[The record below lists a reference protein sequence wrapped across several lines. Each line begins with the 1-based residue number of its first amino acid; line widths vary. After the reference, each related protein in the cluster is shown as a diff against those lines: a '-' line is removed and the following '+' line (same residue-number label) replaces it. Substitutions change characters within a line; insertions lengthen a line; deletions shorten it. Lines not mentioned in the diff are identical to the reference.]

1 MFLRVDCDGGFRIL
15 GTAAMKL
22 IDRKTGKEVRVG
34 DSLIRKNYKGFKHR
48 YEVLDINKD
57 SIHVRKLGA
66 NDAWVYLNVQPE
78 ALQLTWVLA

>member
-1 MFLRVDCDGGFRIL
+1 MFLRVDRHASGGL
-15 GTAAMKL
+15 HGDAAMKL
-22 IDRKTGKEVRVG
+22 IDRKTGKEVQVG

-78 ALQLTWVLA
+78 ALQLTWVVI

>member
-1 MFLRVDCDGGFRIL
+1 MFLCPDGCARDGLRWV
-15 GTAAMKL
+15 AAMKL
-22 IDRKTGKEVRVG
+22 IDKKTGKEVRVG
-34 DSLIRKNYKGFKHR
+34 DNLIRKNYKGFKHR

-66 NDAWVYLNVQPE
+66 NDAWVYLSVQPE